1 MHVSRYKHMC
11 TCILHTHA
19 YIQTCS
25 SVTRS
30 CRSLSSVCFGKASSS
45 VTMPFAMPAFVVS
58 LYYSSIIIEY
68 NLISCDH
75 FHFIISSSPSADTVR
90 CLAGVI
96 PGPVSLA
103 VGCRVSDTETASEEP
118 GRLIASVTVV
128 PMAPRTVPIRS

>member
-1 MHVSRYKHMC
+1 
-11 TCILHTHA
+11 
-19 YIQTCS
+19 
-25 SVTRS
+25 VTRS

-45 VTMPFAMPAFVVS
+45 GTMPFAMPAFVVS
-58 LYYSSIIIEY
+58 LYYSGIIIVLTAY

-75 FHFIISSSPSADTVR
+75 FHFIISLSPSADTVR

-118 GRLIASVTVV
+118 GRLIASVTAV
-128 PMAPRTVPIRS
+128 PMAPRTVSVRT